1 MRSRSLQIKVGIL
14 VLVALGVLGGFIFA
28 LGHFSVSKGQIFYV
42 DFKFVG
48 NLAQGAP
55 VKVSGIKVGKIREIQ
70 FHAGKYEPKLKRR
83 VFVRLKI
90 WVENR
95 ALRTI
100 RTDSHFYINTQ
111 GVLGEQYLEITPGNL
126 DDKKQRRLTAGEI
139 RQGEDPPRADLI
151 VARLY
156 AFLETV
162 TDLLKTE
169 RKTLVGVVKSAGK
182 SLEALNI
189 ILTENRTRVSRILD
203 DADKLV
209 TEATGLT
216 KDIRHGLGGGRS
228 IRSTLA
234 NVNRVTYTLSRELDP
249 LLAKARKAL
258 DSAAELGKIIGPDQR
273 KKLLTILDRILKIT
287 QKVDTMAGDAAV
299 IVSSVR
305 RGQGT
310 AGAFVMDR
318 EIYEDVKEMVRDLKR
333 NPWKFFWKE

>member
-1 MRSRSLQIKVGIL
+1 ML

-28 LGHFSVSKGQIFYV
+28 LGHFSTSKGQVFYV

-48 NLAQGAP
+48 NLAEGAP
-55 VKVSGIKVGKIREIQ
+55 VKVSGIKVGKVRDIQ
-70 FHAGKYEPKLKRR
+70 FHAGRYDPKLKRR
-83 VFVRLKI
+83 VFVRVKI
-90 WVENR
+90 WVEKR
-95 ALRTI
+95 ALKAI
-100 RTDSHFYINTQ
+100 LTDSHFYINTQ

-126 DDKKQRRLTAGEI
+126 DDKKQRRITAGEV
-139 RQGEDPPRADLI
+139 RRGEDPPRADLI

-156 AFLETV
+156 TFLETV
-162 TDLLKTE
+162 TDLLKSE
-169 RKTLVGVVKSAGK
+169 RGSIVAVVKNAGK
-182 SLEALNI
+182 SLETLNKM
-189 ILTENRTRVSRILD
+189 LTENRTKVTKLLD
-203 DADKLV
+203 DADELV

-216 KDIRHGLGGGRS
+216 KDVRHGLGGGRT

-249 LLAKARKAL
+249 LLAKAKKAL
-258 DSAAELGKIIGPDQR
+258 DSAAELGKVIGPEQR

-287 QKVDTMAGDAAV
+287 GKVDTMAGDAAV

-318 EIYEDVKEMVRDLKR
+318 EIYEDVKEMIRDLKR

>member
-1 MRSRSLQIKVGIL
+1 MRSRSLQIKVGML
-14 VLVALGVLGGFIFA
+14 VLLALGVLGAFIFA
-28 LGHFSVSKGQIFYV
+28 LGHFSTSKGQVFYV

-48 NLAQGAP
+48 NLAEGAP

-70 FHAGKYEPKLKRR
+70 FHAGKYDSKLKRR
-83 VFVRLKI
+83 VFVRVKI
-90 WVENR
+90 WVEER
-95 ALRTI
+95 ALKTI
-100 RTDSHFYINTQ
+100 RTDSNFYINTQ

-126 DDKKQRRLTAGEI
+126 DDKKQRRIAEGEI
-139 RQGEDPPRADLI
+139 RRGEDPPRADLI

-156 AFLETV
+156 TFLETV
-162 TDLLKTE
+162 TDLLKSE
-169 RKTLVGVVKSAGK
+169 KKTIVDVVKNAGK
-182 SLEALNI
+182 SLETLNK
-189 ILTENRTRVSRILD
+189 ILTENRTKVSKLLD
-203 DADKLV
+203 DSDKLV

-216 KDIRHGLGGGRS
+216 KDVRHGLNGGKS

-234 NVNRVTYTLSRELDP
+234 NVNRVSYTLSRELDP
-249 LLAKARKAL
+249 LLAKAKKAL

-273 KKLLTILDRILKIT
+273 KKLIAILDRILKIT
-287 QKVDTMAGDAAV
+287 GKVDTMAGDAAV

-310 AGAFVMDR
+310 AGALVMDR